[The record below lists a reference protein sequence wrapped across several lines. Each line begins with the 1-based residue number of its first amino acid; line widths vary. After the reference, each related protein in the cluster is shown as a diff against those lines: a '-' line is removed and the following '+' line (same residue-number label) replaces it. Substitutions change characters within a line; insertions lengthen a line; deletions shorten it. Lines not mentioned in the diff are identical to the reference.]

1 MEQRA
6 KIWQILVLSGVFAA
20 IAYILHAI
28 LGGLLWVEYDAVQ
41 QTISELTEADA
52 PHLELLLTLL
62 LIYGILGLIFSV
74 SFWRLLY
81 KKFNPWVDVG
91 ATLMMAIF
99 FLSFFGYLLFP
110 LDDTTTRLNF
120 QNSMHIFVTGNIV
133 LSSIFSLLLLGIGL
147 WRYPSQKKLALFLVV
162 VSGVIVIT
170 GGFIGYSIGNQFK
183 ILGVIDR
190 INIFSFEFVIIVLS
204 IYFNHLKTPI
214 LKELNE

>member
-20 IAYILHAI
+20 TAYILHAI

-41 QTISELTEADA
+41 QTISELTEAGA

-91 ATLMMAIF
+91 ATLMMALF

-170 GGFIGYSIGNQFK
+170 GGVIGYGIGNQFK

-190 INIFSFEFVIIVLS
+190 INIFSFEFAIIVLS
-204 IYFNHLKTPI
+204 IYFNRLKTPI

>member
-20 IAYILHAI
+20 TAYILHAI
-28 LGGLLWVEYDAVQ
+28 LGGLLWAEYDAVQ
-41 QTISELTEADA
+41 QTISELTEAGA

-91 ATLMMAIF
+91 ATLMMALF

-190 INIFSFEFVIIVLS
+190 INIFSFEFAIIVLS
-204 IYFNHLKTPI
+204 IYFNRLKTPI
-214 LKELNE
+214 LKELNK

>member
-20 IAYILHAI
+20 TAYILHAI
-28 LGGLLWVEYDAVQ
+28 LGGLLWAEYDAVQ
-41 QTISELTEADA
+41 QTISELTEAGA

-91 ATLMMAIF
+91 ATLMMALF

-183 ILGVIDR
+183 ILGMIDR
-190 INIFSFEFVIIVLS
+190 INIFSFEFAIIVLS
-204 IYFNHLKTPI
+204 IYFNRLKTPI
-214 LKELNE
+214 LKELNK

>member
-1 MEQRA
+1 
-6 KIWQILVLSGVFAA
+6 
-20 IAYILHAI
+20 
-28 LGGLLWVEYDAVQ
+28 
-41 QTISELTEADA
+41 
-52 PHLELLLTLL
+52 
-62 LIYGILGLIFSV
+62 
-74 SFWRLLY
+74 
-81 KKFNPWVDVG
+81 
-91 ATLMMAIF
+91 MMALF

-110 LDDTTTRLNF
+110 LDDTTSRLNF

-162 VSGVIVIT
+162 ISGVIVIT

-190 INIFSFEFVIIVLS
+190 INIFSFEFAIIVLS
-204 IYFNHLKTPI
+204 IYFNRLKTPI

>member
-20 IAYILHAI
+20 TAYILHAI
-28 LGGLLWVEYDAVQ
+28 LGGLLWAEYDAVQ
-41 QTISELTEADA
+41 QTISELTEAGA
-52 PHLELLLTLL
+52 PHLELLLTFL

-91 ATLMMAIF
+91 ATLMMALF

-190 INIFSFEFVIIVLS
+190 INIFSFEFAIIVLS
-204 IYFNHLKTPI
+204 IYFNRLKTPI

>member
-20 IAYILHAI
+20 TAYILHAI
-28 LGGLLWVEYDAVQ
+28 LGGLLWAEYDAVQ
-41 QTISELTEADA
+41 QTISELTEAGA

-91 ATLMMAIF
+91 ATLMMALF

-190 INIFSFEFVIIVLS
+190 INIFSFEFAIIVLS
-204 IYFNHLKTPI
+204 IYFNRLKTPI